1 MGGELVK
8 STDTKDINNITC
20 RGRLSIKQRN
30 FQNINLN
37 VSPIKQRKGSF
48 SQKKNRQRNKKISI
62 VSKNKNKELE
72 LLELIQN
79 KNKSK
84 TDYQLLYTSLGKH
97 FFMKNLSDQA
107 RNEIIEN
114 MSLYKISS
122 GTCLYSQGSIGYFW
136 YIVSSGKLNYC
147 VDDKPKKVLSKGDNF
162 GEVALMNN
170 VPHLGTVISITD
182 CKLWA
187 INKDIF
193 NKIKGYLLEVNYKE
207 SLEFIKHS
215 DLPLAEEI
223 KLKMANNL
231 VKNIY
236 KEGDIIFQEGDT
248 SSCIYIVKEGE
259 VEAYR
264 NNTYVK
270 SYKENQYFG
279 QNGVLL
285 DHRRTTTTQAK
296 TDCIIYSISVDFFH
310 NLFGENFIDQLYF
323 SLMHITFSRS
333 NNFNKININLLNKA
347 FDLFTFR
354 KIKRDEVVYEE
365 GTDVTKKIC
374 LILDGTIVDKTKNK
388 VEGKRLTIL
397 FENELVSQ
405 NEYKINNTL
414 TAEPDCIIAEADY
427 KKFNDVLGGGLK
439 NANISSQKF
448 KAIDNINLFK
458 NLSEDKK
465 EKIEKNLKL
474 EKFNNGKKII
484 SQGQIGNKLYIIKKG
499 RVDLFLN
506 SKYIKSAREGED
518 FGSKFLF
525 LKNSKYL
532 MTIIANG
539 YVECYTLSAEIC
551 RNILDEN
558 LLEYFQKKYHFNDF
572 SIELKDLEF
581 IKELGKGNYGYV
593 NLVKSKKNKQYYAIK
608 AIDINQ
614 IKSESLE
621 QHVEQEKSIVLKL
634 DHPFIAKMVKY
645 LKNET
650 KIFFIIEYVHG
661 KDLWDAMRIIG
672 ICNNNQTQ
680 FYGASMLIVADYLH
694 KLKII
699 HRDIKPENIM
709 IDDKGYI
716 KFIDFGSA
724 KEIKDRT
731 NTIIGTTQYMAP
743 EILEGSSYSFQ
754 VDMWSIAIC
763 MYELMC
769 GKVPFGDGV
778 EDDPQ
783 LFYQYIMKGDV
794 SFPSFINNE
803 NFMNLMHRMLAKD
816 QNKRLYKLED
826 IKKHPYFKDFDWE
839 KLVTFSLEPPYL
851 LKMNDDYQKQQKTIP
866 YLTYLN
872 SESNKKGNNL
882 SSKRLTTKRE
892 TNFKSWLNNF

>member
-1 MGGELVK
+1 MVK
-8 STDTKDINNITC
+8 STEINNKSSRNMVAISDRSFKTTN
-20 RGRLSIKQRN
+20 LKAASIKTPKN
-30 FQNINLN
+30 
-37 VSPIKQRKGSF
+37 SSF
-48 SQKKNRQRNKKISI
+48 SY
-62 VSKNKNKELE
+62 NKNKRKNQKISLVAKNKIKEKEVLE
-72 LLELIQN
+72 IIQN
-79 KNKSK
+79 KNKQK
-84 TDYQLLYTSLGKH
+84 KDYQLLYESLEKH
-97 FFMKNLSDQA
+97 FFMKNLGEQA
-107 RNEIIEN
+107 RNEIITN
-114 MSLYKISS
+114 MSLYKLSS

-136 YIVSSGKLNYC
+136 YIVSEGKLNYI
-147 VDDKPKKVLSKGDNF
+147 VDDKPKKLLEKGDNF
-162 GEVALMNN
+162 GEIALMNN
-170 VPHLGTVISITD
+170 VPHLGTVESITD

-187 INKDIF
+187 IDKDIF
-193 NKIKGYLLEVNYKE
+193 NKIKRHLLDLNYKE
-207 SLEFIKHS
+207 SLEFIKNS
-215 DLPLAEEI
+215 NLPLTEEI
-223 KLKMANNL
+223 KLKMADNL

-236 KEGDIIFQEGDT
+236 KEGDIIFQEGDI

-264 NNTYVK
+264 NNTYTK

-285 DHRRTTTTQAK
+285 GHRRTSTTKAK

-310 NLFGENFIDQLYF
+310 NLFGENFMEQLYF

-333 NNFNKININLLNKA
+333 DNFNKININLLNKA

-365 GTDVTKKIC
+365 GTDVTEKIC
-374 LILDGTIVDKTKNK
+374 LVLDGTLVDKTKNK

-405 NEYKINNTL
+405 NGYKIKNSL
-414 TAEPDCIIAEADY
+414 TSEPDCIIAEADY
-427 KKFNDVLGGGLK
+427 EKFKDVLGGCLK
-439 NANISSQKF
+439 NANIASKKF
-448 KAIDNINLFK
+448 TAIDNINIFK
-458 NLSEDKK
+458 DLSEDKK

-506 SKYIKSAREGED
+506 SKYIKSAHEGDD

-551 RNILDEN
+551 KSILDEN
-558 LLEYFQKKYHFNDF
+558 LLEYFRKKYHFNDY

-581 IKELGKGNYGYV
+581 VKELGKGSYGQV

-608 AIDINQ
+608 SLDINQ
-614 IKSESLE
+614 IKSENLE
-621 QHVEQEKSIVLKL
+621 QSVEQEKSILLKL

-645 LKNET
+645 IKT
-650 KIFFIIEYVHG
+650 DKQIFFIIEYVHG
-661 KDLWDAMRIIG
+661 KDLWDVMRMIG
-672 ICNNNQTQ
+672 ICNNTQTQ
-680 FYGASMLIVADYLH
+680 FYGASMLVVADYLH
-694 KLKII
+694 KSKII

-709 IDDKGYI
+709 IDDKGYV
-716 KFIDFGSA
+716 KFIDFGGA

-731 NTIIGTTQYMAP
+731 NTIVGTTLYMAP

-769 GKVPFGDGV
+769 GQLPFGDDMD
-778 EDDPQ
+778 DDPQ
-783 LFYQYIMKGDV
+783 LFYKHMMKEDV
-794 SFPSFINNE
+794 SFPSFINDE
-803 NFMNLMHRMLAKD
+803 NFMNLIRKMLIKD
-816 QNKRLYKLED
+816 QRKRLYKLEQ
-826 IKKHPYFKDFDWE
+826 IKRHPYFKDFDWE
-839 KLVTFSLEPPYL
+839 KLVTFSLDPPYL
-851 LKMNDDYQKQQKTIP
+851 LKMKDDYKKKQNTIP
-866 YLTYLN
+866 YLAYLN
-872 SESNKKGNNL
+872 NESNKNGNNFVI
-882 SSKRLTTKRE
+882 KRLNTKRE
-892 TNFKSWLNNF
+892 INFKTWLNNF

>member
-1 MGGELVK
+1 MVK
-8 STDTKDINNITC
+8 STEINNKSSRNMVAISDRRFKTTN
-20 RGRLSIKQRN
+20 LKAASIKTPKN
-30 FQNINLN
+30 
-37 VSPIKQRKGSF
+37 SSF
-48 SQKKNRQRNKKISI
+48 SY
-62 VSKNKNKELE
+62 NKNKRKNQKISLVAKNKIKEKEVLE
-72 LLELIQN
+72 IIQN
-79 KNKSK
+79 KNKQK
-84 TDYQLLYTSLGKH
+84 KDYQLLYESLEKH
-97 FFMKNLSDQA
+97 FFMKNLGEQA
-107 RNEIIEN
+107 RNEIITN
-114 MSLYKISS
+114 MSLYKLSS

-136 YIVSSGKLNYC
+136 YIVSEGKLNYI
-147 VDDKPKKVLSKGDNF
+147 VDDKPKKLLEKGDNF
-162 GEVALMNN
+162 GEIALMNN
-170 VPHLGTVISITD
+170 VPHLGTVESITD

-187 INKDIF
+187 IDKDIF
-193 NKIKGYLLEVNYKE
+193 NKIKRHLLDLNYKE
-207 SLEFIKHS
+207 SLEFIKNS
-215 DLPLAEEI
+215 NLPLTEEI
-223 KLKMANNL
+223 KLKMADNL

-236 KEGDIIFQEGDT
+236 KEGDIIFQEGDI

-264 NNTYVK
+264 NNTYTK

-285 DHRRTTTTQAK
+285 GHRRTSTTKAK

-310 NLFGENFIDQLYF
+310 NLFGENFMEQLYF

-333 NNFNKININLLNKA
+333 DNFNKININLLNKA

-365 GTDVTKKIC
+365 GTDVTEKIC
-374 LILDGTIVDKTKNK
+374 LVLDGTLVDKTKNK

-405 NEYKINNTL
+405 NGYKIKNSL
-414 TAEPDCIIAEADY
+414 TSEPDCIIAEADY
-427 KKFNDVLGGGLK
+427 EKFKDVLGGCLK
-439 NANISSQKF
+439 NANIASKKF
-448 KAIDNINLFK
+448 TAIDNINIFK
-458 NLSEDKK
+458 DLSEDKK

-506 SKYIKSAREGED
+506 SKYIKSAHEGDD

-551 RNILDEN
+551 KSILDEN
-558 LLEYFQKKYHFNDF
+558 LLEYFRKKYHFNDY

-581 IKELGKGNYGYV
+581 VKELGKGSYGQV

-608 AIDINQ
+608 SLDINQ
-614 IKSESLE
+614 IKSENLE
-621 QHVEQEKSIVLKL
+621 QSVEQEKSILLKL

-645 LKNET
+645 IKT
-650 KIFFIIEYVHG
+650 DKQIFFIIEYVHG
-661 KDLWDAMRIIG
+661 KDLWDVMRMIG
-672 ICNNNQTQ
+672 ICNNTQTQ
-680 FYGASMLIVADYLH
+680 FYGASMLVVADYLH
-694 KLKII
+694 KSKII

-709 IDDKGYI
+709 IDDKGYV
-716 KFIDFGSA
+716 KFIDFGGA

-731 NTIIGTTQYMAP
+731 NTIVGTTLYMAP

-769 GKVPFGDGV
+769 GQLPFGDDMD
-778 EDDPQ
+778 DDPQ
-783 LFYQYIMKGDV
+783 LFYKHMMKEDV
-794 SFPSFINNE
+794 SFPSFINDE
-803 NFMNLMHRMLAKD
+803 NFMNLIRKMLIKD
-816 QNKRLYKLED
+816 QRKRLYKLEQ
-826 IKKHPYFKDFDWE
+826 IKRHPYFKDFDWE
-839 KLVTFSLEPPYL
+839 KLVTFSLDPPYL
-851 LKMNDDYQKQQKTIP
+851 LKMKDDYKKKQNTIP
-866 YLTYLN
+866 YLAYLN
-872 SESNKKGNNL
+872 NESNKNGNNFVI
-882 SSKRLTTKRE
+882 KRLNTKRE
-892 TNFKSWLNNF
+892 INFKTWLNNF

>member
-1 MGGELVK
+1 M
-8 STDTKDINNITC
+8 
-20 RGRLSIKQRN
+20 
-30 FQNINLN
+30 
-37 VSPIKQRKGSF
+37 
-48 SQKKNRQRNKKISI
+48 
-62 VSKNKNKELE
+62 
-72 LLELIQN
+72 ELIQD
-79 KNKSK
+79 KNKAK
-84 TDYQLLYTSLGKH
+84 KDYQLLYLSLGKH
-97 FFMKNLSDQA
+97 FFMESLSDQA

-122 GTCLYSQGSIGYFW
+122 GTCLYSQGSIGHFW
-136 YIVSSGKLNYC
+136 YIVSDGKLNYI
-147 VDDKPKKVLSKGDNF
+147 VDNKPKKVLVKGDNF
-162 GEVALMNN
+162 GEIALMNN
-170 VPHLGTVISITD
+170 VPHLGTVESITD

-193 NKIKGYLLEVNYKE
+193 NKIKGYLLEINYKE
-207 SLEFIKHS
+207 SLEFIKKS

-223 KLKMANNL
+223 KLKMANNI

-236 KEGDIIFQEGDT
+236 KEGDTIFQEGDI

-285 DHRRTTTTQAK
+285 DHRRTTTTKAK
-296 TDCIIYSISVDFFH
+296 KDCIIYSISVDFFH
-310 NLFGENFIDQLYF
+310 NLFGENFLDQLYF

-333 NNFNKININLLNKA
+333 ENFKKININLLNKA
-347 FDLFTFR
+347 FIIFTFR
-354 KIKRDEVVYEE
+354 KIKKDEVAYEE
-365 GTDVTKKIC
+365 GTDMTKKIC
-374 LILDGTIVDKTKNK
+374 LVLDGTLINNAKNK

-397 FENELVSQ
+397 FEKELISQ
-405 NEYKINNTL
+405 KEYKINNAL
-414 TAEPDCIIAEADY
+414 TAEPDCIIAEANY
-427 KKFNDVLGGGLK
+427 KKFNEVIGGSLK
-439 NANISSQKF
+439 KSIIVSQKL

-465 EKIEKNLKL
+465 EKIEKNLKI
-474 EKFNNGKKII
+474 EKFTNGKKII

-506 SKYIKSAREGED
+506 SKYIKSAHEGED

-525 LKNSKYL
+525 LKNEKYL

-551 RNILDEN
+551 KSILDQN
-558 LLEYFQKKYHFNDF
+558 LLEYFQKKYQFNDF
-572 SIELKDLEF
+572 SMELKDLEF
-581 IKELGKGNYGYV
+581 IKELGKGSYGSV
-593 NLVKSKKNKQYYAIK
+593 NLVRSKKNKQYYAMK
-608 AIDINQ
+608 VIDINQ
-614 IKSESLE
+614 IKSENLE
-621 QHVEQEKSIVLKL
+621 KNIEQEKSIVLKI

-645 LKNET
+645 LKNDN

-661 KDLWDAMRIIG
+661 KDLWDVMRMIG
-672 ICNNNQTQ
+672 ICNNIQTQ
-680 FYGASMLIVADYLH
+680 FYGASMLIVANYLH

-709 IDDKGYI
+709 INDKGYI
-716 KFIDFGSA
+716 KFIDFGAA

-743 EILEGSSYSFQ
+743 EILEGSSYSFK

-769 GKVPFGDGV
+769 GKVPFGDGI

-783 LFYQYIMKGDV
+783 LFYQYIMKGDF
-794 SFPSFINNE
+794 SFPSFITDE
-803 NFMNLMHRMLAKD
+803 TFMNLINKMLLKD
-816 QNKRLYKLED
+816 QNKRLSNLED

-839 KLVTFSLEPPYL
+839 KLETFSLEAPYL
-851 LKMNDDYQKQQKTIP
+851 LKNNDDYEKQQNTIP

-872 SESNKKGNNL
+872 NQSNKSGNTLEYKRLN
-882 SSKRLTTKRE
+882 SKREK
-892 TNFKSWLNNF
+892 NFKSWLNNF